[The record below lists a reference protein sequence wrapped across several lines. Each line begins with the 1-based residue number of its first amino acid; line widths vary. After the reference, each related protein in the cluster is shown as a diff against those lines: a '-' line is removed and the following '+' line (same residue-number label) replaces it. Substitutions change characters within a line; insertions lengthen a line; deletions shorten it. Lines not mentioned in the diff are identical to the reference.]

1 MEEQMEMS
9 SQELTQEQIQ
19 KYYKITPDP
28 DEKNRACVLI
38 EHGPFAGITV
48 SFGKFQLAE
57 NEEKDG
63 SIKARYEYE
72 MIGIPPDFEGK
83 EFSDEEGENFEY
95 MLGQIYI
102 HILNEQLEKQ
112 KEESEDGT
120 NTKYDITKPS
130 I

>member
-19 KYYKITPDP
+19 KYYKIAPDP

-63 SIKARYEYE
+63 TIKARYEYE

-120 NTKYDITKPS
+120 NRKYDFTKPV

>member
-1 MEEQMEMS
+1 MKMEM
-9 SQELTQEQIQ
+9 
-19 KYYKITPDP
+19 Y
-28 DEKNRACVLI
+28 
-38 EHGPFAGITV
+38 PFAGITV

-63 SIKARYEYE
+63 TIKARYEYE
-72 MIGIPPDFEGK
+72 MIGIPPDFEGR
-83 EFSDEEGENFEY
+83 EFTDEEGENFEF

-120 NTKYDITKPS
+120 NRKYDFTKPS

>member
-1 MEEQMEMS
+1 
-9 SQELTQEQIQ
+9 LTQEQIQ

-57 NEEKDG
+57 NENEDG
-63 SIKARYEYE
+63 SVKARYEYE

-120 NTKYDITKPS
+120 TRKYDFTKPV